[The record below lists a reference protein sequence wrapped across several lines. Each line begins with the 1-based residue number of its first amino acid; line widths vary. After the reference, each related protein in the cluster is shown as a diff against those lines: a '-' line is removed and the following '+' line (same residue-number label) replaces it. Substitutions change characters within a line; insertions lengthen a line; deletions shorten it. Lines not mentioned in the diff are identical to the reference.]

1 MRLINKVLLS
11 VIMVFSFSFSKEYT
25 FYDLQNLINSKYGIT
40 VVCERDIADSYVIYS
55 DKLKRDITLTEIES
69 MIVASGYNYTKRGNL
84 IHISS
89 KSKIQAKTEEHK
101 ALLDQKE
108 KEHDLQLKLSVDEQ
122 KATEGKFYSRIV
134 YTDLPSDSIDLI
146 CKQMNYQ
153 CEYISSGAYL
163 VLSKDKIIKTSIFNS
178 FKPGNQYALVGTI
191 LEISKNT
198 LTDMHIDIN
207 AFANAVLSSKFINLS
222 LTGQYG
228 NVLEAYSGADN
239 KVSLDVLF
247 RLMTTNGAAKI
258 VSKPYLLL
266 QDNKL
271 TTFTNGQSVQVA
283 SSVINNAEKAV
294 SQTSYETLD
303 IGLSVKAK
311 PRFGNNCVYVDLS
324 MNISSLLDYD
334 KDKNIANIANRTLG
348 GFYRM
353 VLGREVRLVG
363 FEQTYKNEQRSSFPI
378 LSDLPV
384 IGSLFRGKYDDGKN
398 SILVVSFKLIKISD
412 KTKLSSFYG
421 PQSNTKGT
429 DWISLF

>member
-11 VIMVFSFSFSKEYT
+11 VIMVCSFSFSKEYT

-55 DKLKRDITLTEIES
+55 DKLQRDITLTEVES
-69 MIVASGYNYTKRGNL
+69 MIVSSGYNYSKLGNV
-84 IHISS
+84 IHISA
-89 KSKIQAKTEEHK
+89 KSKAQKKTEEHK
-101 ALLDQKE
+101 VQLDQKK
-108 KEHDLQLKLSVDEQ
+108 KEHDLQLKLKVDEQ
-122 KATEGKFYSRIV
+122 KVNEGKFYSRII
-134 YTDLPSDSIDLI
+134 YTDLPLDSIDSI

-153 CEYISSGAYL
+153 CEYVSSGAYL
-163 VLSKDKIIKTSIFNS
+163 VRSKDKVISTSFFNT
-178 FKPGNQYALVGTI
+178 FRPGNQYALVGTI
-191 LEISKNT
+191 LEINKNT

-207 AFANAVLSSKFINLS
+207 AFANAVLSSKFINVS

-228 NVLEAYSGADN
+228 NLLQAYSGPDN

-247 RLMTTNGAAKI
+247 KFMTTNGAAKI

-303 IGLSVKAK
+303 IGLSVKAQ
-311 PRFGNNCVYVDLS
+311 PRFGNNYVYVDLS

-353 VLGREVRLVG
+353 VPGREIRLVG
-363 FEQTYKNEQRSSFPI
+363 FEQTYKNQQRSSIPI

-384 IGSLFRGKYDDGKN
+384 VGALFRGKYNDGKN

-412 KTKLSSFYG
+412 ASKASSYG
-421 PQSNTKGT
+421 PQSNTKGA